1 MEAPPYAGD
10 PTFERLRRSFQPAD
24 LLPELQAAGVHYT
37 IAVEA
42 ADDPAENE
50 SLLATARHHDWIARV
65 IGWVPLADPDEVTES
80 STHGRH
86 RPDASWR
93 RDLRCPGLLPPGC
106 HQPVLVVGLVGQQP
120 EMRPMNPPSGFLRR
134 TPTRRFRDRRDA
146 GRVLADELASYR
158 GRDRLLV
165 LGLARGGI
173 PVGWEV
179 ASALGAELDVFLVRK
194 LGVPQWRELA
204 MGALASGG
212 GVVMNDDV
220 VSSLRITDQQV
231 RAAIDSETAEL
242 QRRELAYRGGRPV
255 VDPRARIVI
264 LVDDGIATGASMLA
278 AVRTIRATGPE
289 SIVVAVP
296 VGPATACRELAAEA
310 DDVVCATMPAAFE
323 AVGQVYNDFHQVTD
337 DEVRELLATPTTGA
351 AT

>member
-1 MEAPPYAGD
+1 M
-10 PTFERLRRSFQPAD
+10 
-24 LLPELQAAGVHYT
+24 
-37 IAVEA
+37 
-42 ADDPAENE
+42 
-50 SLLATARHHDWIARV
+50 
-65 IGWVPLADPDEVTES
+65 
-80 STHGRH
+80 
-86 RPDASWR
+86 
-93 RDLRCPGLLPPGC
+93 
-106 HQPVLVVGLVGQQP
+106 
-120 EMRPMNPPSGFLRR
+120 
-134 TPTRRFRDRRDA
+134 
-146 GRVLADELASYR
+146 
-158 GRDRLLV
+158 LV
-165 LGLARGGI
+165 LGLARGGV

-310 DDVVCATMPAAFE
+310 TTWCAQPCRQRLRPSARSITTFI
-323 AVGQVYNDFHQVTD
+323 
-337 DEVRELLATPTTGA
+337 RSPTTRSA
-351 AT
+351 SCSRRQPQAQRPNERILVR